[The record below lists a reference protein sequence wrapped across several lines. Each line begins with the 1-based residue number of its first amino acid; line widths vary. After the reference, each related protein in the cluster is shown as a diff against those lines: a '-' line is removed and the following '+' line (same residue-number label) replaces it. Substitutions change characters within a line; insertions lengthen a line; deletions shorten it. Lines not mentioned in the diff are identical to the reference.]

1 MAYRIGVDIGGTFTD
16 FALFDEVGGRLCVH
30 KQLTTPDDPSRAVL
44 DGIGTLTGN
53 AGLKLDAVESVA
65 HGTTLVTNALIER
78 KGARAGMLV
87 TEGFRDILDMGLERR
102 YDVFDLRL
110 EFPDPLVAR
119 RLRREV
125 KERLRY
131 DGTVIEPLD
140 LKGARA
146 AVAELIERERIEA
159 LAICFLH
166 SFTNPAHEDAA
177 RRLVE
182 AEFPGLFVSTSADI
196 FPNAR
201 EFERWTTT
209 TMNAY
214 VQPMADRYL
223 ARLESGL
230 AASGFRGRLY
240 IMTSSGGTLEAGAA
254 RHYPVRMLESGP
266 AAGALMS
273 ARHGRTLSLAQLL
286 SFDMGGTTAKG
297 ALVRNGVPLKTYELE
312 VGRVHEFKRGSGLTV
327 HIPVIDMIEIGA
339 GGGSVAEIDSRG
351 LIRVGPRSAGARP
364 GPACYAQGGAAAT
377 LTDANLV
384 LGYLGAESFLGG
396 AMALDRPAAER
407 AIMGSVATP
416 LGLDL
421 VRAASGIHAIVN
433 EDVARAFRIH
443 ASERGFDYRQCTM
456 VAFGGSGPLHA
467 LGIAKKLKISRVVFP
482 MGAGV
487 MSAFGLLV
495 SPLGFETARTK
506 RIALTNLTPAMM
518 AETFTPLIAQTGG
531 FLERANIPAAQITVR
546 LKLDMRYVGQGYE
559 IEVSLPQS
567 TDWTALLS
575 VLPALFRTE
584 YAKTFPLGVLDE
596 PLEILGWKAEALGP
610 EPSLG
615 ERLTIEGV
623 GHGAGSTL
631 KSRRLA
637 YFAETGDYVDCPVYD
652 RYALKPGEAITG
664 PALVEER
671 ESTAVIGPSD
681 LVRVDAALNLI
692 AELKG

>member
-1 MAYRIGVDIGGTFTD
+1 LAYRIGVDIGGTFTD
-16 FALFDEVGGRLCVH
+16 FALYDQAGGHLSVH

-44 DGIGTLTGN
+44 EGIGTLVGN
-53 AGLKLDAVESVA
+53 AGLRLDAVESVA
-65 HGTTLVTNALIER
+65 HGTTLATNALIER
-78 KGARAGMLV
+78 TGARAGMLV
-87 TEGFRDILDMGLERR
+87 TAGFRDILDMGLERR

-110 EFPDPLVAR
+110 GFPYPLIPR
-119 RLRREV
+119 RFRREV
-125 KERLRY
+125 GERLRY
-131 DGTVIEPLD
+131 DGAVIEPLD
-140 LKGARA
+140 LKGVRIATT
-146 AVAELIERERIEA
+146 ELIERERIEA

-166 SFTNPAHEDAA
+166 AFTNPAHEDTA
-177 RRLVE
+177 RALVE
-182 AEFPGLFVSTSADI
+182 AEFPELFVSTSADI

-230 AASGFRGRLY
+230 AASGFKGRLY

-273 ARHGRTLSLAQLL
+273 AHHGRALGLPQLL

-297 ALVRNGVPLKTYELE
+297 ALVRHGVPLKSYELE
-312 VGRVHEFKRGSGLTV
+312 VARVHEFKRGSGLPAR
-327 HIPVIDMIEIGA
+327 IPVIDMIEIGA
-339 GGGSVAEIDSRG
+339 GGGSIAEVDSRG

-364 GPACYAQGGAAAT
+364 GPACYGQGGAAAT

-384 LGYLGAESFLGG
+384 LGYLGANSFLGG
-396 AMALDRPAAER
+396 EMALNRAAAEC
-407 AIMGSVATP
+407 AIASAVAGP

-421 VRAASGIHAIVN
+421 VRAASGIHAIVS

-443 ASERGFDYRQCTM
+443 ASERGFDYRQCSM

-467 LGIAKKLKISRVVFP
+467 LGIAKKLKIPRVVFP

-495 SPLGFETARTK
+495 SPLAFETARTK
-506 RIALTNLTPAMM
+506 RIAVAELTSAAL
-518 AETFTPLIAQTGG
+518 AETFAPLIAQTKG
-531 FLERANIPAAQITVR
+531 FLERAKVAAAQIVVR

-559 IEVSLPQS
+559 IEVPLPIS
-567 TDWTALLS
+567 EDWVALLAA
-575 VLPALFRTE
+575 LPDLFKSE

-596 PLEILGWKAEALGP
+596 PLEIVGWKAEAVGP

-615 ERLTIEGV
+615 QRLALDGTRRAG
-623 GHGAGSTL
+623 GAAR
-631 KSRRLA
+631 KSPRAA
-637 YFAETGDYVDCPVYD
+637 YFAEAGDYVDCPVYD
-652 RYALKPGEAITG
+652 RYALRPGETIVG

-671 ESTAVIGPSD
+671 ESTAVIGPGD
-681 LVRVDAALNLI
+681 RVEVDAALNLI
-692 AELKG
+692 AELGG